1 MYWGIMIKLTIIEIF
16 IIIFFM
22 SRIKKFRS
30 FFETSFKNLK
40 YLNTLFMIILFIL
53 VWIVPKEY
61 FDYLIG
67 IFTVLEI
74 LFISWYLLFIETKI
88 TEAFKIL
95 IFLVFMTIGLNIAKN
110 TSLGD
115 SIGLKDIVYFYGL
128 LTIYYL
134 IAHIKKILSLIIN
147 RKIYKIKDNIF
158 TNDKENRNDKIKV
171 EFDDIQ
177 GFANNFC
184 FKLGYPPKNITL
196 RDYADKLKDTIGNLL
211 IALVIIVLAIIFS
224 IIEFYQYHTYII
236 DVGYIHW
243 YSMSVSLS
251 MIIIVVII
259 TFFQTKKENEE
270 KFCNINDIWNNL
282 SLNNKYIRILV
293 PVISSVLIISVLC
306 SLNNILIIISILF
319 FILLD
324 ILLFKEIYM

>member
-171 EFDDIQ
+171 EFDESVIPLDTILNIFFTIHDPTTPNRQGNDIGRQYRSVIFYTDENQKPTIEQTIKQLQDMGINVVTEVAPAPEFFVAEDYHQDYFNKNPTQ
-177 GFANNFC
+177 GYCQFAI
-184 FKLGYPPKNITL
+184 PPKLAKL
-196 RDYADKLKDTIGNLL
+196 RQNFADYLK
-211 IALVIIVLAIIFS
+211 
-224 IIEFYQYHTYII
+224 
-236 DVGYIHW
+236 
-243 YSMSVSLS
+243 
-251 MIIIVVII
+251 
-259 TFFQTKKENEE
+259 
-270 KFCNINDIWNNL
+270 
-282 SLNNKYIRILV
+282 
-293 PVISSVLIISVLC
+293 
-306 SLNNILIIISILF
+306 
-319 FILLD
+319 
-324 ILLFKEIYM
+324 